1 MLIDGFP
8 AGPWGTNCFVVASGA
23 GSECLIIDPGMDA
36 MAGVKAIVD
45 RHRLHPSAVVLTHG
59 HLDHTWSVLPV
70 CTDTGVPAYIH
81 SRDRAMLADPAV
93 GMSRDMMAAVEQLTG
108 GTMTFAEPDDV
119 IELGDDDTIELLGVP
134 LTVRHTP
141 GHTPGSVVFSL
152 AAEADI
158 PPVLFSGDL
167 LFAGSIG
174 RTDLPG
180 GDSATMMRS
189 LQTVLPAFSDDT
201 VVLPGH
207 GPQTTMGTERRT
219 NPFLTGQATL

>member
-1 MLIDGFP
+1 
-8 AGPWGTNCFVVASGA
+8 
-23 GSECLIIDPGMDA
+23 
-36 MAGVKAIVD
+36 
-45 RHRLHPSAVVLTHG
+45 
-59 HLDHTWSVLPV
+59 
-70 CTDTGVPAYIH
+70 VPAYIH
-81 SRDRAMLADPAV
+81 SRDRAMLADPAA

-108 GTMTFAEPDDV
+108 GGLRFAEPDDV
-119 IELGDDDTIELLGVP
+119 VELGDNDTIELLGVP

-141 GHTPGSVVFSL
+141 GHTPGSMVFSL
-152 AAEADI
+152 PAGADI

-189 LQTVLPAFSDDT
+189 LQTVLPTFSDDT

-207 GPQTTMGTERRT
+207 GPQTTMATERRT